1 MRGTWF
7 RSLDREDPLEKEMAT
22 HSGTLAWKI
31 PWMEEP
37 SRLQSIG
44 LQRVRHDWGTSLHLT
59 SLQCRENRVQF
70 SLSNSWV
77 TLWTHNCHFG
87 SKKVTGKVQL
97 KELHFEQMWN
107 NYSSSPLQN
116 FKNALNTWATH
127 RSWKASAASQ
137 NEPVWPCTWNC
148 LFWEVYL

>member
-1 MRGTWF
+1 
-7 RSLDREDPLEKEMAT
+7 MAP
-22 HSGTLAWKI
+22 HSSTLAWKI

-37 SRLQSIG
+37 SRLQSMG

-97 KELHFEQMWN
+97 KELHLEQMWN

-116 FKNALNTWATH
+116 FKNALKHLSNPPLMESISSITKWASVTLH
-127 RSWKASAASQ
+127 L
-137 NEPVWPCTWNC
+137 E
-148 LFWEVYL
+148 LFILRGLSLEVSIKELWSF